1 MQAWAL
7 GQCWN
12 EVYQLRHGCVSL
24 IQEKQNLIYRVKEY
38 LNVSGT
44 TIN

>member
-1 MQAWAL
+1 MQAWAM

-12 EVYQLRHGCVSL
+12 EVYQLRLGCTSL
-24 IQEKQNLIYRVKEY
+24 IQEKQNLIHRVKEH
-38 LNVSGT
+38 LGVSDT